1 MRLRSVI
8 LAAGLIA
15 CVSSHAAEPRARDL
29 ADLTLEQLGNIEI
42 TSVSKRA
49 EQLSDAAASVF
60 VISAD
65 DIRRSGATSLPEA
78 LRLAPNLQVARA
90 DTNQYA
96 ITARGFNSVLANKM
110 LVLVDGRIVY
120 SPLFSGVFWE
130 AQDVM
135 LEDVERIEVISGPGG
150 MLWGSNAVNGVIN
163 VITRPARDTQGAL
176 VTAGG
181 GNRETGGAAR
191 YGGELASGGRY
202 RVYGKVFER
211 AHSSRANGIG
221 IRDAS
226 DKAQIGFRA
235 DWDRTA
241 QNFTLQGDA
250 YHSGIDQAVGTR
262 RVSGAN
268 LLGRWGRDLGA
279 GSSLQLQAY
288 YDHTERTQPGA
299 INETLDTVDVEIQHR
314 LRPRSNHNLFWGG
327 GYRYAADRV
336 ENVNPAVLAFLPP
349 SRNLRWANVFVQD
362 EITLR
367 AGLRLTAGL
376 KLEHNNYTGLE
387 FLPSVR
393 LGWKM
398 ATRHLVWGAASRVVR
413 APSRV
418 DRELFAPGN
427 PPFFVLAGGPN
438 FQSEV
443 ANVYEMGYRAQLS
456 AALSYSITAFH
467 HDFDRLRSIEP
478 TAAGP
483 MLDNKIDGTVDGV
496 ETWGSYR
503 VTNAWRVNAGLV
515 QQRERLRLKPGS
527 ADLGGLAA
535 LGNDARHWWT
545 LRSAW
550 DIGPRHEFDVMVRHV
565 GALPNPAVPS
575 YTAVDARL
583 GWKPRRD
590 LEISLAAQNL
600 FDPRH
605 PEWGAAAARAEF
617 ERGVFLKI
625 LWRQ

>member
-1 MRLRSVI
+1 MRLQPVI
-8 LAAGLIA
+8 LAACLIA

-42 TSVSKRA
+42 TSVSKHA
-49 EQLSDAAASVF
+49 ERLSDAAASIY
-60 VISAD
+60 VISAEE
-65 DIRRSGATSLPEA
+65 IRRSGATSLPEA

-90 DTNQYA
+90 DINQYA

-110 LVLVDGRIVY
+110 LVLVDGRAVY

-135 LEDVERIEVISGPGG
+135 LEDIERIEVISGPGG
-150 MLWGSNAVNGVIN
+150 TLWGSNAVNGVIN

-181 GNRETGGAAR
+181 GNREKAGAPR
-191 YGGELASGGRY
+191 YGGELDSGGRY
-202 RVYGKVFER
+202 RIYGRVLDR
-211 AHSSRANGIG
+211 AHSSMANGTD

-226 DKAQIGFRA
+226 DRGQIGFRA
-235 DWDRTA
+235 DWGGAA

-250 YHSGIDQAVGTR
+250 YHSAIDQGLTTR

-268 LLGRWGRDLGA
+268 LLGRWGRDLGG
-279 GSSLQLQAY
+279 GSRLQLQAY
-288 YDHTERTQPGA
+288 YDHTERNQPGA
-299 INETLDTVDVEIQHR
+299 INETLDTIDVELQHG
-314 LRPRSNHNLFWGG
+314 LRPHDSHDLLWGG
-327 GYRYAADRV
+327 GYRYSADRV
-336 ENVNPAVLAFLPP
+336 ENVNPAALAFLPP
-349 SRNLRWANVFVQD
+349 GRNLGWANVFVQD
-362 EITLR
+362 AITLR
-367 AGLRLTAGL
+367 PDLKLTAGL
-376 KLEHNNYTGLE
+376 KLEHNDYTGIE
-387 FLPSVR
+387 FLPSLR

-398 ATRHLVWGAASRVVR
+398 AAEHLVWGAASRAVR

-418 DRELFAPGN
+418 DREFFSPGN

-443 ANVYEMGYRAQLS
+443 ANVYEIGYRAQLS
-456 AALSYSITAFH
+456 IALSYSITAFH
-467 HDFDRLRSIEP
+467 HDFDRLRSLEP

-483 MLDNKIDGTVDGV
+483 VFDNKIDGTSDGV
-496 ETWGSYR
+496 EAWGSYR
-503 VTNAWRVNAGLV
+503 VTNAWRVNMSLV
-515 QQRERLRLKPGS
+515 QQRERLRLKSGS
-527 ADLGGLAA
+527 ANLGGFAP
-535 LGNDARHWWT
+535 LGNDPSHGWT

-550 DIGPRHEFDVMVRHV
+550 DISPRHEFDVMVRHV

-583 GWKPRRD
+583 GWKLRRD
-590 LEISLAAQNL
+590 LEISLTAQNL

-617 ERGVFLKI
+617 ERGVFLKL

>member
-1 MRLRSVI
+1 MRLRPVI
-8 LAAGLIA
+8 FAACLIA
-15 CVSSHAAEPRARDL
+15 FISSHAAELRTRDL
-29 ADLTLEQLGNIEI
+29 ADLTLEQLANIEI

-49 EQLSDAAASVF
+49 EPLSDAAASIY
-60 VISAD
+60 VISAEE
-65 DIRRSGATSLPEA
+65 IRRSGATSLPEA

-90 DTNQYA
+90 DNNQYA
-96 ITARGFNSVLANKM
+96 ITARGFNSLTANKM

-120 SPLFSGVFWE
+120 SPLFSGVFWD

-150 MLWGSNAVNGVIN
+150 TLWGSNAVNGVIN

-176 VTAGG
+176 LAAGG
-181 GNRETGGAAR
+181 GNREAGGAAR
-191 YGGELASGGRY
+191 YGGELDSGGRY
-202 RVYGKVFER
+202 RVYGKIFDR
-211 AHSSRANGIG
+211 AHSSLANGTG

-235 DWDRTA
+235 DWGGTA

-250 YHSGIDQAVGTR
+250 YHSEIDQALATR

-268 LLGRWGRDLGA
+268 LLGRWSRDLGA
-279 GSSLQLQAY
+279 GSRLRLQAY
-288 YDHTERTQPGA
+288 YDHTERDQPGA
-299 INETLDTVDVEIQHR
+299 INETLDTIDVEFQHG
-314 LRPRSNHNLFWGG
+314 LRPRANHELLWGA

-336 ENVNPAVLAFLPP
+336 DNVNPAVLAFLPP
-349 SRNLRWANVFVQD
+349 NRNLHWANVFAQH
-362 EITLR
+362 EITLHP
-367 AGLRLTAGL
+367 GLQLTAGL
-376 KLEHNNYTGLE
+376 KLEHNDYTGLE

-393 LGWKM
+393 VGWKM
-398 ATRHLVWGAASRVVR
+398 SATHLVWGAASRVVR

-427 PPFFVLAGGPN
+427 PPFVVLAGGPD
-438 FQSEV
+438 FQSEI
-443 ANVYEMGYRAQLS
+443 ANVYEAGYRAQLS

-478 TAAGP
+478 VAVGR
-483 MLDNKIDGTVDGV
+483 MLDNGIDGTVDGA
-496 ETWGSYR
+496 EAWLSYR

-527 ADLGGLAA
+527 ADAGGLAA

-545 LRSAW
+545 LRLAW

-583 GWKPRRD
+583 GWKLRHD
-590 LEISLAAQNL
+590 LDISLTAQNL

-605 PEWGAAAARAEF
+605 PEWGVAAVRPEF
-617 ERGVFLKI
+617 ERGVFLKL